1 MNFSNQWY
9 EEEKKIHM
17 QVVVVVMVMVSL
29 SLLGFQNVSE
39 IHDLG
44 QKLCRTGNQLL
55 LFHKVSQEV

>member
-1 MNFSNQWY
+1 
-9 EEEKKIHM
+9 M

-39 IHDLG
+39 IRDLG